1 MKEPA
6 LAIPQIP
13 NSAAHFIMGSVLFIN
28 NIFFFFYQIIF
39 IMDLVAL
46 TFEH

>member
-13 NSAAHFIMGSVLFIN
+13 NSAAHFIMGSVLLI
-28 NIFFFFYQIIF
+28 FFYQIIL
-39 IMDLVAL
+39 IMDLIAL